1 MSSLEAAVFVAKRF
15 PDPQA
20 EVDGHYSGF
29 MGKVRL
35 LFRYVTG
42 KKGYR
47 MRQRR
52 EVGAAASSN
61 EAVGRNM
68 T

>member
-20 EVDGHYSGF
+20 EVDEHYSGF

-47 MRQRR
+47 IRQRR
-52 EVGAAASSN
+52 KVGAEASSD
-61 EAVGRNM
+61 EALGRSK